1 MNTLTIPAFSAE
13 AAEAAQ
19 RHLDNLAKVPRSLG
33 RIEELAV
40 RLAGITGKECPA
52 FPEKSVVLFAADHDI
67 ALQGVSAT
75 GQEVTEM
82 QVRNFV
88 KGGGTINAFCRNAG
102 ARLSVVDVGVKN
114 DLDDVEGLVRRKVMH
129 AARDFSEGPAMTRE
143 EALACVQVGIDMA
156 REEAARGVTLLA
168 AGEMGIGNTT
178 TSACVLAALCGRSG
192 AEVVGRGGGLNDEG
206 LAKKIR
212 IVDEATRGL
221 DPADVLGILAKV
233 GGFDICAMV
242 GAFLGAAYYKLPV
255 VIDGY
260 ISAVAALAAV
270 RLAPK
275 AAGYLFG
282 SHLSKEQGY
291 LIAMDALGIRPF
303 FDLGMRLGEGS
314 GCPLLFRVMQGAC
327 AVLNHMATF
336 PEAAIEDGYL
346 APIRQGDAFT
356 VDKS

>member
-19 RHLDNLAKVPRSLG
+19 RRLDNLAKVPRSLG

-168 AGEMGIGNTT
+168 AGEMGIGNTSPS
-178 TSACVLAALCGRSG
+178 SAITAVLTGAPVEEVTGIGSGIPSAQVRHKAELIRYGIEINNPDPHDPLDVLAKGRRTGTRRHERADARRRGPAYSG
-192 AEVVGRGGGLNDEG
+192 SGGRFHRRCGGGHCHRPAPRYAG
-206 LAKKIR
+206 HAHRLAF
-212 IVDEATRGL
+212 
-221 DPADVLGILAKV
+221 V
-233 GGFDICAMV
+233 GGA
-242 GAFLGAAYYKLPV
+242 GTP
-255 VIDGY
+255 
-260 ISAVAALAAV
+260 
-270 RLAPK
+270 APH
-275 AAGYLFG
+275 APPGH
-282 SHLSKEQGY
+282 SHL
-291 LIAMDALGIRPF
+291 F
-303 FDLGMRLGEGS
+303 
-314 GCPLLFRVMQGAC
+314 
-327 AVLNHMATF
+327 
-336 PEAAIEDGYL
+336 
-346 APIRQGDAFT
+346 
-356 VDKS
+356 

>member
-19 RHLDNLAKVPRSLG
+19 RRLDNLAKVPRSLG

-102 ARLSVVDVGVKN
+102 ARLSVVDIGVKN

-143 EALACVQVGIDMA
+143 EAERAILTGVELVGELKEQGY
-156 REEAARGVTLLA
+156 RLLA
-168 AGEMGIGNTT
+168 TGEMGIGNTT
-178 TSACVLAALCGRSG
+178 TSSAVVSVLLRQEPAD
-192 AEVVGRGGGLNDEG
+192 VTGRGAGLSTEG
-206 LAKKIR
+206 LRLKIR
-212 IVDEATRGL
+212 AIETAIAVNRP
-221 DPADVLGILAKV
+221 DPADGLDVLHKV
-233 GGFDICAMV
+233 GGLDIAGLAGV
-242 GAFLGAAYYKLPV
+242 FLGGAYHHIPVLVDGFISSAAAL
-255 VIDGY
+255 
-260 ISAVAALAAV
+260 VAASLCPAV
-270 RLAPK
+270 KDYML
-275 AAGYLFG
+275 G
-282 SHLSKEQGY
+282 SHASNEPAGKLVLE
-291 LIAMDALGIRPF
+291 ALGLTPF
-303 FDLGMRLGEGS
+303 LYAGMCLGEGT
-314 GCPLLFRVMQGAC
+314 GAGAVMPLLDMGLAGYREMCTFE
-327 AVLNHMATF
+327 ATNI
-336 PEAAIEDGYL
+336 EAYQPL
-346 APIRQGDAFT
+346 T
-356 VDKS
+356 

>member
-19 RHLDNLAKVPRSLG
+19 RRLDNLAKVPRSLG

-168 AGEMGIGNTT
+168 AGEMGIGNTSPS
-178 TSACVLAALCGRSG
+178 SAIAAVLTG
-192 AEVVGRGGGLNDEG
+192 AS
-206 LAKKIR
+206 
-212 IVDEATRGL
+212 VDEVTGIAITRPNPS
-221 DPADVLGILAKV
+221 DAVDVLAKV
-233 GGFDICAMV
+233 GGPELAAMSGLMLG
-242 GAFLGAAYYKLPV
+242 GASLRIPVVVDGFIAGAA
-255 VIDGY
+255 
-260 ISAVAALAAV
+260 AA
-270 RLAPK
+270 
-275 AAGYLFG
+275 
-282 SHLSKEQGY
+282 
-291 LIAMDALGIRPF
+291 IAIGIRPGVRDMLIGSHSSVEPGHQILMDYLGIPTY
-303 FDLGMRLGEGS
+303 FDFGLRLGEGT
-314 GCPLLFRVMQGAC
+314 GAALLYPIIDAAVRILTEMNTLQGIG
-327 AVLNHMATF
+327 M
-336 PEAAIEDGYL
+336 
-346 APIRQGDAFT
+346 
-356 VDKS
+356 K

>member
-19 RHLDNLAKVPRSLG
+19 RRLDNLAKVPRSLG

-168 AGEMGIGNTT
+168 AGEMGIGNTSPSSAIAAVLT
-178 TSACVLAALCGRSG
+178 GASVDEVTGIGSGIPSERVRHKAGLIRRGIAINRPNPSDAGPACGTCSSARIRPWSRGIRSSWITSAF
-192 AEVVGRGGGLNDEG
+192 
-206 LAKKIR
+206 
-212 IVDEATRGL
+212 
-221 DPADVLGILAKV
+221 PPILT
-233 GGFDICAMV
+233 
-242 GAFLGAAYYKLPV
+242 
-255 VIDGY
+255 
-260 ISAVAALAAV
+260 S
-270 RLAPK
+270 
-275 AAGYLFG
+275 
-282 SHLSKEQGY
+282 
-291 LIAMDALGIRPF
+291 
-303 FDLGMRLGEGS
+303 GS
-314 GCPLLFRVMQGAC
+314 GLGKARARRCS
-327 AVLNHMATF
+327 
-336 PEAAIEDGYL
+336 
-346 APIRQGDAFT
+346 IRSSTPPSASLR
-356 VDKS
+356 K

>member
-19 RHLDNLAKVPRSLG
+19 RRLDNLAKVPRSLG

-114 DLDDVEGLVRRKVMH
+114 DLDDVEGLMRRKVMH

-168 AGEMGIGNTT
+168 AGEMGIGNTSPS
-178 TSACVLAALCGRSG
+178 SAIAAVLTGASVDEVTGIGSGIPSERIRHKSGAALQSTAPTQVMPSTCSPRSAGRNSQ
-192 AEVVGRGGGLNDEG
+192 
-206 LAKKIR
+206 
-212 IVDEATRGL
+212 
-221 DPADVLGILAKV
+221 P
-233 GGFDICAMV
+233 
-242 GAFLGAAYYKLPV
+242 
-255 VIDGY
+255 
-260 ISAVAALAAV
+260 
-270 RLAPK
+270 
-275 AAGYLFG
+275 
-282 SHLSKEQGY
+282 
-291 LIAMDALGIRPF
+291 
-303 FDLGMRLGEGS
+303 
-314 GCPLLFRVMQGAC
+314 
-327 AVLNHMATF
+327 
-336 PEAAIEDGYL
+336 
-346 APIRQGDAFT
+346 
-356 VDKS
+356 

>member
-19 RHLDNLAKVPRSLG
+19 RRLDNLAKVPRSLG
-33 RIEELAV
+33 RLEELAV
-40 RLAGITGKECPA
+40 RLAGITGKESPA

-168 AGEMGIGNTT
+168 AGEMGIGNTSPS
-178 TSACVLAALCGRSG
+178 SAFAAVLTGASVDEVTASAPASLPSASATRPASSGAALQS
-192 AEVVGRGGGLNDEG
+192 
-206 LAKKIR
+206 
-212 IVDEATRGL
+212 T
-221 DPADVLGILAKV
+221 
-233 GGFDICAMV
+233 
-242 GAFLGAAYYKLPV
+242 
-255 VIDGY
+255 
-260 ISAVAALAAV
+260 
-270 RLAPK
+270 
-275 AAGYLFG
+275 
-282 SHLSKEQGY
+282 
-291 LIAMDALGIRPF
+291 
-303 FDLGMRLGEGS
+303 
-314 GCPLLFRVMQGAC
+314 
-327 AVLNHMATF
+327 
-336 PEAAIEDGYL
+336 
-346 APIRQGDAFT
+346 APIRMMPSTYSPRSADRN
-356 VDKS
+356 SRP

>member
-1 MNTLTIPAFSAE
+1 MNTLTIPAFSAV

-19 RHLDNLAKVPRSLG
+19 RRLDNLAKVPRSLG

-102 ARLSVVDVGVKN
+102 AQLSVVDVGVKN

-168 AGEMGIGNTT
+168 AGEMGIGNTSPS
-178 TSACVLAALCGRSG
+178 SAIAAVLTG
-192 AEVVGRGGGLNDEG
+192 AS
-206 LAKKIR
+206 
-212 IVDEATRGL
+212 VDEVTGIGSGIPSERVRHKAGLIRRGIAINRPNPS
-221 DPADVLGILAKV
+221 DAVDVLAKV
-233 GGFDICAMV
+233 GGPELAAMSGLMLG
-242 GAFLGAAYYKLPV
+242 GASLRIPVVVDGFIAGAA
-255 VIDGY
+255 
-260 ISAVAALAAV
+260 AA
-270 RLAPK
+270 
-275 AAGYLFG
+275 
-282 SHLSKEQGY
+282 
-291 LIAMDALGIRPF
+291 IAIGIRPGVRDMLIGSHSSVEPGHQILMDYLGIPTY
-303 FDLGMRLGEGS
+303 FDFGLRLGEGT
-314 GCPLLFRVMQGAC
+314 GAEHHFMPMPC
-327 AVLNHMATF
+327 SVFISVRMRT
-336 PEAAIEDGYL
+336 AASMIG
-346 APIRQGDAFT
+346 
-356 VDKS
+356 